1 MDADSRDTA
10 SDASID
16 QSAIQ
21 DLRNEGENLLSDL
34 VDMFIREVPGQLA
47 TLEAA
52 LAKRDVGAA
61 RLTAHTLKGTGANFG
76 AARMQ
81 ALANAI
87 EEKARNGSLD
97 GASVTFVE
105 LRAECTRVRDAL
117 KAERRAG
124 PCGRPPGLQF

>member
-1 MDADSRDTA
+1 MNVDSHDIA
-10 SDASID
+10 NDSSID
-16 QSAIQ
+16 QKAVQ

-34 VDMFIREVPGQLA
+34 VDMFIHEVPGQLA

-52 LAKRDVGAA
+52 LAKRDVGAT

-97 GASVTFVE
+97 GASATVVE

-117 KAERRAG
+117 KAVR
-124 PCGRPPGLQF
+124 